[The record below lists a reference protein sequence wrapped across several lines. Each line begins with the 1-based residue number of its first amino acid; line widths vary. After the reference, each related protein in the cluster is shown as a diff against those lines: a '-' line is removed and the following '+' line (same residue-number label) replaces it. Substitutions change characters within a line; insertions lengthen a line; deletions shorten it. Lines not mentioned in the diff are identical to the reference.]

1 MKMRL
6 LRGAWRL
13 LVAIKDGLALL
24 VLLLFFGALFAIL
37 SARPNPT
44 IAHDGALL
52 LDLNGSIVEQPAD
65 TAPLALLT
73 DSGRSM
79 TREYRLRDL
88 IRAAQT
94 AASDSRVKA
103 VVLDL
108 DGFSGGGQAA
118 IDEFG
123 RALDSVRRA
132 GKPVLAFATAYSDD
146 SYALAAH
153 ASEIWLNPM
162 GAVLLTGPGSSHL
175 YYKGLLDKLGVDV
188 RVYRVGQFKS
198 AVEPFTRTDQSPA
211 AKLAAQALVDSLWTS
226 WRQQLS
232 AARPQAQIDGYVGNM
247 TARVAAAGGDL
258 ARAAAQAGLI
268 DRLGNRYSF
277 GRRVAALV
285 GGDSDRGPGG
295 FKTIRL
301 DRWLAANP
309 ASDNGAAIG
318 VVTVAG
324 DIVDGEAPTGTAGG
338 ETISRLIGK
347 ALAKDDLKALVV
359 RVDSPGGSVTA
370 SEQIRDAIFEARRRG
385 LPVVVSMGS
394 VAASGGY
401 WVSTA
406 AQRIYAEPSTITGS
420 IGVFGLLPT
429 FEKTLAKAGLGADGV
444 KSTPLSGEPDML
456 RGPTPQVEQLMQLG
470 VNDIYRRFT
479 TLVGQAR
486 GLPVTQVDAIGQGR
500 VWAGNTARGLGLVD
514 AYGGLDDAVAAAARL
529 ARLDPKNVHAE
540 YIERSPSF
548 PLQLLADLARDKG
561 DGGSATDP
569 FGALAGRPNALLA
582 QALGDAARIADGP
595 AIQVRCLDCG
605 PSDNPRPA
613 VAGGIVALL
622 LARLGLS

>member
-1 MKMRL
+1 MRL

-44 IAHDGALL
+44 ITHSGALL
-52 LDLNGSIVEQPAD
+52 FDLNGSIVEQPAQI
-65 TAPLALLT
+65 APLALLT
-73 DSGRSM
+73 DGGRSEA
-79 TREYRLRDL
+79 REYRLRDL
-88 IRAAQT
+88 IRAAET
-94 AASDSRVKA
+94 AADDSRVKA

-108 DGFSGGGQAA
+108 DGFAGGGQAA

-123 RALDSVRRA
+123 RALDTVRKA
-132 GKPVLAFATAYSDD
+132 GKPILAFATAYDDD
-146 SYALAAH
+146 SYALASH

-198 AVEPFTRTDQSPA
+198 AVEPFTRSDQSPA

-226 WRQQLS
+226 WRQ
-232 AARPQAQIDGYVGNM
+232 AVGAGRPQAQIDDYVANLAG
-247 TARVAAAGGDL
+247 RVTAAGGDL
-258 ARAAAQAGLI
+258 ARAAARAGLI
-268 DRLGNRYSF
+268 DRLGDRYSF

-285 GGDSDRGPGG
+285 GADSDRGPGG
-295 FKTIRL
+295 YKVIRL
-301 DRWLAANP
+301 SRWLAAHP
-309 ASDNGAAIG
+309 ASDNGDAIG
-318 VVTVAG
+318 VVTIAG
-324 DIVDGEAPTGTAGG
+324 DIVDGEAPAGTAGG
-338 ETISRLIGK
+338 ETISRLIDK

-370 SEQIRDAIFEARRRG
+370 SEQIRDAIFEARRKG

-406 AQRIYAEPSTITGS
+406 AQKIYAEPSTITGS

-444 KSTPLSGEPDML
+444 KSTPLSGEPDVL
-456 RGPTPQVEQLMQLG
+456 RGPTPEVEQLMQLG

-479 TLVGQAR
+479 TLVSQAR
-486 GLPVTQVDAIGQGR
+486 RLPVSQVDAIGQGR
-500 VWAGNTARGLGLVD
+500 VWAGATARGLGLVD
-514 AYGGLDDAVAAAARL
+514 AYGGLEDAVAAAAQL
-529 ARLDPKNVHAE
+529 ARLDPEKVHAQ
-540 YIERSPSF
+540 YIERSTPL
-548 PLQLLADLARDKG
+548 PLQLLASLGADPN
-561 DGGSATDP
+561 GSARAADP
-569 FGALAGRPNALLA
+569 FAAFTGRPDALLGQALA
-582 QALGDAARIADGP
+582 DAARIAHGP

-605 PSDNPRPA
+605 PGDTPPPPA
-613 VAGGIVALL
+613 VASGIVALL
-622 LARLGLS
+622 LARLGLN